1 MNSLNVSNY
10 IEIYIQNDIHF
21 EKVKTLFSVLI
32 VSTVLTIYE
41 ILMLYI
47 FMIPEVK
54 KQIDSGFIQLSLF
67 CKNIIYKNI
76 NELGQAQPEYLPI
89 LMNYIN
95 IKNESIKYID
105 ESKYNLLSI
114 FKTYEQRENILIN
127 KINTYNLF
135 TSCLLLFIL
144 FFSIFITIHY
154 LKKNNQII
162 IDKYI
167 WISIITIIF
176 ILVFQYIF
184 FLYASNYKYIGSK
197 DEIEIVYFI
206 MSIL

>member
-1 MNSLNVSNY
+1 MNPLNVSNY
-10 IEIYIQNDIHF
+10 ISIEDSNIIHF
-21 EKVKTLFSVLI
+21 EKVKTVFSVLI

-54 KQIDSGFIQLSLF
+54 KQIDSGIIQLSLF
-67 CKNIIYKNI
+67 CKNIINKNI
-76 NELGQAQPEYLPI
+76 NEQVGQFPPEYMSI
-89 LMNYIN
+89 IYYN

-105 ESKYNLLSI
+105 ETKYNFLSI
-114 FKTYEQRENILIN
+114 FKTYEQRENLLIN

-144 FFSIFITIHY
+144 FFSVFLIIYY
-154 LKKNNQII
+154 LKKNNQKIL
-162 IDKYI
+162 DKYI
-167 WISIITIIF
+167 WISIITVIF
-176 ILVFQYIF
+176 ILVFQYMF
-184 FLYASNYKYIGSK
+184 FLYASNYSYLGSQ
-197 DEIEIVYFI
+197 DEFEIVYFI